1 MIIKKK
7 NFAVRDWRNS
17 QIFVLNSCIKI
28 YLIGRKK
35 CRFSKIAKNA
45 KSLHPTLHQT
55 LGRRY
60 NADTATHRQHRRQS
74 RHFSLS
80 SGVVVE
86 ADCPPPGGCPHQKG
100 GHGLQPR
107 TPELR
112 LCIPEDIQEPR
123 KDIKTILLFERAVN
137 SIADPDPYSK

>member
-1 MIIKKK
+1 MKKK
-7 NFAVRDWRNS
+7 ILPCVIGEIRRF
-17 QIFVLNSCIKI
+17 FVLNSCIKI
-28 YLIGRKK
+28 YLIGGKK